1 MEAVKRQ
8 RNRERKRL
16 EDATLLALKM
26 EGGDMSQII
35 PAASRSWKKTVTDSP
50 LEPPDIMTSY

>member
-26 EGGDMSQII
+26 EGGDMSQI
-35 PAASRSWKKTVTDSP
+35 PAASRSWKKTVIDSP